1 MEKQTPHYHLLAIQ
15 SQMQFVADMNL
26 TVSAR
31 TGIRAAGMSQSD
43 ALVVLQSLKCV
54 DFHKSMTT
62 LANHRVWQDVYH
74 GQWKGLRLY
83 VKFQLAGEFFVI
95 SFKEL

>member
-1 MEKQTPHYHLLAIQ
+1 MEKQTPHYRLLEIQ
-15 SQMQFVADMNL
+15 AQMQSVADMNL
-26 TVSAR
+26 TVTAR
-31 TGIRAAGMSQSD
+31 TGIRAAGMSLED
-43 ALVVLQSLKCV
+43 ALAVVQSLNRV

-74 GQWKGLRLY
+74 GQWKGLGLY